1 MLDPATGVISGI
13 PTQTVAGG
21 TYAVLG
27 SNSFGTTFCEEACL
41 RARPPLYSAFGDG
54 ERKRG
59 KIRAVPHSLGYIFTA
74 RKDTKVK
81 NGTEPTLIPTIEG
94 KLQTAV
100 QRLVAA
106 LNPKKII
113 LFGSYAYGQP
123 GPDSDV
129 DLLVVMETDQ
139 RPIQRIIAVSEL
151 LSPRP
156 FPVDIVVR
164 TPAELVRDLQRV
176 DPFMHEVVEKGRV
189 LYEHP

>member
-1 MLDPATGVISGI
+1 MNHSEA
-13 PTQTVAGG
+13 A
-21 TYAVLG
+21 
-27 SNSFGTTFCEEACL
+27 SF
-41 RARPPLYSAFGDG
+41 PP
-54 ERKRG
+54 
-59 KIRAVPHSLGYIFTA
+59 V
-74 RKDTKVK
+74 
-81 NGTEPTLIPTIEG
+81 IEG
-94 KLQTAV
+94 KLQQAV

-106 LNPKKII
+106 LDPEKII

-139 RPIQRIIAVSEL
+139 RPIRRIMAVSEL

-156 FPVDIVVR
+156 FPVDIIVR

-176 DPFMHEVVEKGRV
+176 DPFIHEAVEKGRV